1 MTNYARIINGVA
13 VDVSAAPERC
23 FHPIVAAEFVVVPDS
38 VQHGWRLNGDS
49 WQAPAGVTPVAPAN
63 PNVPTE
69 TGNLTPT
76 PPEFLLLLTLQER
89 VAIRAAGP
97 TDLVIEDVLRMLDDP
112 RVTFIDLTNPSVV
125 EAIHYLTTTEPP
137 LLTIERTA
145 RVLAG
150 LSVAA

>member
-1 MTNYARIINGVA
+1 MTNYARIIDGVA
-13 VDVSAAPERC
+13 VDVSTDPANC
-23 FHPIVAAEFVVVPDS
+23 FHPLLAAEFIKVPDY
-38 VQHGWRLNGDS
+38 VTHGWRLANNTWS
-49 WQAPAGVTPVAPAN
+49 APVLQTPEPAT
-63 PNVPTE
+63 PAQ
-69 TGNLTPT
+69 TGNLKPT

-97 TDLVIEDVLRMLDDP
+97 TDLIIEDVLRMLDDP

-125 EAIHYLTTTEPP
+125 EALNYLTTTEPP
-137 LLTIERTA
+137 LLTAQRAA

>member
-13 VDVSAAPERC
+13 IDVSTDPENC
-23 FHPIVAAEFVVVPDS
+23 FHPIIAAEFVVVPDS

-49 WQAPAGVTPVAPAN
+49 WQAPSGVVSVTPDA
-63 PNVPTE
+63 PTE

-97 TDLVIEDVLRMLDDP
+97 TDVIIEDILRMLDDP
-112 RVTFIDLTNPSVV
+112 RVTFIDLTNPSFI
-125 EAIHYLTTTEPP
+125 EALNYLTTTEPA
-137 LLTIERTA
+137 LLTAQRAA

-150 LSVAA
+150 LSVAP

>member
-49 WQAPAGVTPVAPAN
+49 WQAPSGVVSVTPDA
-63 PNVPTE
+63 PTE

-97 TDLVIEDVLRMLDDP
+97 KDLVIEDVLRMLDDP

-137 LLTIERTA
+137 LLTIERAA

>member
-1 MTNYARIINGVA
+1 MINYARVIDGIA
-13 VDVSAAPERC
+13 VDVSVDPERC

-38 VQHGWRLNGDS
+38 VQHGWRLNDDS
-49 WQAPAGVTPVAPAN
+49 WQAPSGVVPVTPDA
-63 PNVPTE
+63 PTE

-97 TDLVIEDVLRMLDDP
+97 TDVVIEDVLRMLDDP
-112 RVTFIDLTNPSVV
+112 RVTFFELTNPSVI
-125 EAIHYLTTTEPP
+125 EAIHYLTTVEPP
-137 LLTIERTA
+137 LLTTERAA

-150 LSVAA
+150 LSVGA

>member
-13 VDVSAAPERC
+13 IDVSANPENS
-23 FHPIVAAEFVVVPDS
+23 FHPHVAKEFVEVPDQVS
-38 VQHGWRLNGDS
+38 HGWKLTGS
-49 WQAPAGVTPVAPAN
+49 QWVAPVFAA
-63 PNVPTE
+63 PTPDLPVD
-69 TGNLTPT
+69 TVQAGNFKPT

-97 TDLVIEDVLRMLDDP
+97 TDLVIEDLLRMLDDP
-112 RVTFIDLTNPSVV
+112 RVTFIDLANPSVV
-125 EAIHYLTTTEPP
+125 EALNYLTTTEPP
-137 LLTIERTA
+137 LLTAQRAA